1 MIYVDTMENR
11 VARRFQDQILAV
23 RVAARFD
30 SRIAR
35 GPVVED
41 EEEESTDSSQPHMPA
56 LWPDFL
62 EEMHHGGKEKV
73 RNPNPDTRKQFPQVS
88 FSTALKLRPFFQR
101 ALKEYHRWLD
111 RQDRTKGDKPFG
123 KPHKSE
129 EGSSS
134 TGTPIGKPV
143 HHAFSV
149 IEHPE
154 SHRVKSALDAIG
166 KVHGDGKLPKIPFF
180 IGDYQNH
187 GIYAHQGPKAA
198 GIITRQGGGHME
210 LNSLHEIGHF
220 LDHQGIHKRGEFAS
234 HTDARLKPLMKAIGQ
249 SEAVKALQ
257 ALAKNGK
264 ARGSDG
270 KSYRVST
277 RQIKYQLR
285 PHEMFA
291 RAYAQWVVL
300 RSGDETLKKQLQG
313 VLDEIE
319 GQKVKRPRQW
329 PEKDFEP
336 IAREFDKAFR
346 KIGWIK

>member
-1 MIYVDTMENR
+1 V
-11 VARRFQDQILAV
+11 
-23 RVAARFD
+23 
-30 SRIAR
+30 
-35 GPVVED
+35 
-41 EEEESTDSSQPHMPA
+41 
-56 LWPDFL
+56 
-62 EEMHHGGKEKV
+62 
-73 RNPNPDTRKQFPQVS
+73 
-88 FSTALKLRPFFQR
+88 
-101 ALKEYHRWLD
+101 
-111 RQDRTKGDKPFG
+111 
-123 KPHKSE
+123 
-129 EGSSS
+129 
-134 TGTPIGKPV
+134 GTPIGKPV

-149 IEHPE
+149 IEHHE
-154 SHRVKSALDAIG
+154 SHRVKSALDVIG

-187 GIYAHQGPKAA
+187 GVYNHQGPKAT
-198 GIITRQGGGHME
+198 GITTRQGGGHME

-234 HTDARLKPLMKAIGQ
+234 HTDVRLKPLMKAISQ
-249 SEAVKALQ
+249 SESVKTLQ
-257 ALAKNGK
+257 TLAKTGK
-264 ARGSDG
+264 ANGSNG

-277 RQIKYQLR
+277 RQIQYQLR

-300 RSGDETLKKQLQG
+300 RSGDENLKKQLQG